1 MEQSL
6 IDGVR
11 RFNRTVTQR
20 VGALDDRYLG
30 RARPLG
36 ADRVLFEIGT
46 SGCEVRRLRARLD
59 LDSGYLSRLLR
70 SLEDEGLVTIENDTA
85 DRRVRVARLTA
96 NGESE
101 RALLD
106 RRSDD
111 LAASLLEP
119 LRPAERTQLL
129 TAMRDVERL
138 LTASAVDI
146 APIDPLDPD
155 AQWCLRAY
163 FAELDARFEA
173 GFDPARSIS
182 AEVDELRDPQ
192 GVLLIA
198 RLHSDPIGCGA
209 LKFHDEEP
217 TEIKRMWV
225 DNAARGLG
233 VGRRLLD
240 ALEYRAARR
249 GAGIVR
255 LETNR
260 SLSEAIAMYRTAG
273 YVEVDPFNSEPYAHH
288 WFEKHLTA

>member
-1 MEQSL
+1 MERNL

-36 ADRVLFEIGT
+36 ADRVLFEIGR

-96 NGESE
+96 NGDSE

-155 AQWCLRAY
+155 AQWCLRSY

-182 AEVDELRDPQ
+182 ADVGELREPH

-209 LKFHDEEP
+209 LKFHDDEP

-240 ALEYRAARR
+240 ALENRAARR
-249 GAGIVR
+249 GRIVR

-273 YVEVDPFNSEPYAHH
+273 YVEVDSFNNEPYAHH

>member
-1 MEQSL
+1 MEQNL

-46 SGCEVRRLRARLD
+46 GGCEVRRLRARLD

-96 NGESE
+96 NGEAE

-106 RRSDD
+106 QRSDE

-119 LRPAERTQLL
+119 LRPAERAELL
-129 TAMRDVERL
+129 AAMRDVERL

-146 APIDPLDPD
+146 TPIDPMHPD
-155 AQWCLRAY
+155 AQYCLDAY
-163 FAELDARFEA
+163 YAELNRRFDT

-182 AEVDELRDPQ
+182 ADVDELREPA

-198 RLHSDPIGCGA
+198 RLHSEPVGCGA
-209 LKFHDEEP
+209 LKFRDHELA
-217 TEIKRMWV
+217 EIKRMWV
-225 DNAARGLG
+225 DASARRIR

-240 ALEYRAARR
+240 ALEVRAAAH
-249 GAGIVR
+249 GARVVR

-260 SLSEAIAMYRTAG
+260 SLVEAIALYRRAG
-273 YVEVDPFNSEPYAHH
+273 YVEVDPFNDEPYAHH
-288 WFEKHLTA
+288 WFEKRLNA